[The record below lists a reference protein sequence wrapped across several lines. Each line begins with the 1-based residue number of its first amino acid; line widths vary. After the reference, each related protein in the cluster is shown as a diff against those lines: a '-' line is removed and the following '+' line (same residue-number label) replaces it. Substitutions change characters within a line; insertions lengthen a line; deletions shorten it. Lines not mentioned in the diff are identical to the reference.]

1 MSKAHVEKSGGFT
14 KNVET
19 FLDENEIAV
28 DLHKM
33 TCVSRK
39 LFFYDANFL
48 SEPLEKTHALPVSI
62 LTRGLFIILAIKGE
76 VMARSSA
83 L

>member
-33 TCVSRK
+33 TCVSLK
-39 LFFYDANFL
+39 LFFYDANF
-48 SEPLEKTHALPVSI
+48 
-62 LTRGLFIILAIKGE
+62 
-76 VMARSSA
+76 
-83 L
+83 